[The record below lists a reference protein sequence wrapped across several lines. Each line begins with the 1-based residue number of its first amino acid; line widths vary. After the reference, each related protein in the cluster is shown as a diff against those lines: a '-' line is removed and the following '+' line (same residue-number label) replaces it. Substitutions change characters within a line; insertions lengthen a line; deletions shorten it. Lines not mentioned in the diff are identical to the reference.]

1 MIDPQTRAAV
11 EAVPVASLLPPRAQ
25 SRVESLDGRVAILD
39 ALDLGATAD
48 GDRACVAVVRVL
60 GSPEHRDVVVP
71 GRMHEGQFV
80 RDAGVARYLRSQ
92 ESAAFTVE
100 IIGSGIPAGHARE
113 IDVDQSNDSV
123 IVGDDASAVMVK
135 WQLDAVPSPAPSRLR
150 SLMGTDLTPPLRG
163 VVRWRD
169 AAGVERTLMTAADY
183 LPGADDGWTWAVELV
198 RSHARGERVDAIEP
212 FAVLGEMTARMH
224 LAFAGSGVE
233 SWDGAALSRLH
244 DSCRAHLDEA
254 LRLID
259 GDEGDRLRARADRIA
274 ARMDALAEI
283 NSTPVIDIHG
293 DFHIGQVL
301 RW

>member
-1 MIDPQTRAAV
+1 MAA
-11 EAVPVASLLPPRAQ
+11 LLPPRAQ

-60 GSPEHRDVVVP
+60 GSAEHRDVVVP
-71 GRMHEGQFV
+71 GRLHEGAFV

-135 WQLDAVPSPAPSRLR
+135 WQLDAAPSPAPSRLR
-150 SLMGTDLTPPLRG
+150 SLIGTDLTPPLRG
-163 VVRWRD
+163 VVQWRD
-169 AAGVERTLMTAADY
+169 DAGVERTLMTAADY

-212 FAVLGEMTARMH
+212 FAVLGEMTARM
-224 LAFAGSGVE
+224 
-233 SWDGAALSRLH
+233 
-244 DSCRAHLDEA
+244 
-254 LRLID
+254 
-259 GDEGDRLRARADRIA
+259 
-274 ARMDALAEI
+274 
-283 NSTPVIDIHG
+283 
-293 DFHIGQVL
+293 
-301 RW
+301 